1 AQNQVFEQISALT
14 YANFNLTGT
23 GEPERIQGALVS
35 HNFFQTLGV
44 QPTLGRAFTPEE
56 EKPATERVAL
66 ISHELWQKH
75 FGGDRSVVGRR
86 VTFNGEPFTIVGIM
100 PAGFQVQFPTTL
112 GVQIWTP
119 LRVATSDTNRVS
131 HYLYVLA
138 RLREGVTL
146 EQAQTAM
153 NVIASRLK
161 QQYPDTNGGSG
172 VNIVPLQH
180 QLVGGI
186 QPYVQLLFAAVGF
199 VLLIV
204 CANLANLFLARL
216 TGRRKEVAVRLAL
229 GAGRSRIVRQFLVES
244 LLLSALGG
252 LLGLLIAAYGIG
264 ALRALAPPDLPRI
277 NEVALSAP
285 AFLWTGVIL
294 ILTGVTFGL
303 TPALRASRTEITG
316 SLQAG
321 DRVAGSAQ
329 QNRFSQFVVS
339 AEIALAILLL
349 VGAGLMIRSSMRL
362 QQVDPGF
369 QEKDLLTLNVALP
382 RQKYPEASQA
392 SAFFD
397 RLLERVRNLPGVIA
411 TGGVD
416 PLPMSGSDGTTGV
429 LIEGQ
434 SVETVANRPEVGERR
449 VTPGY
454 FQTMGIPLLSGRSF
468 SHQDR
473 ADTPAVL
480 IVNQALARQF
490 FPEGRALGKRLGL
503 EENGKIKW
511 AEIVGV
517 VGNIRHRRLDDEIK
531 PELYEPYH
539 QSPGNFMSVVVRTA
553 VEPTNSI
560 AAVRE
565 EVRQLDPDQ
574 PIFEIKTMEER
585 LAETLAQGRFV
596 MTLMAIFAALALALA
611 VIGIYGVMAC
621 FVGQRRKEIGIRFAL
636 GAQKSDILR
645 WVIAQGMSLAAIGVA
660 IGLSVS
666 FGLTRIIATLL
677 FGVGPTDP
685 VTFAI
690 VSILLGGVAL
700 LACSFPALRA
710 SRVDPIMTL
719 KAE

>member
-1 AQNQVFEQISALT
+1 
-14 YANFNLTGT
+14 
-23 GEPERIQGALVS
+23 
-35 HNFFQTLGV
+35 
-44 QPTLGRAFTPEE
+44 
-56 EKPATERVAL
+56 
-66 ISHELWQKH
+66 
-75 FGGDRSVVGRR
+75 
-86 VTFNGEPFTIVGIM
+86 
-100 PAGFQVQFPTTL
+100 
-112 GVQIWTP
+112 
-119 LRVATSDTNRVS
+119 
-131 HYLYVLA
+131 
-138 RLREGVTL
+138 
-146 EQAQTAM
+146 
-153 NVIASRLK
+153 
-161 QQYPDTNGGSG
+161 
-172 VNIVPLQH
+172 
-180 QLVGGI
+180 
-186 QPYVQLLFAAVGF
+186 
-199 VLLIV
+199 
-204 CANLANLFLARL
+204 
-216 TGRRKEVAVRLAL
+216 
-229 GAGRSRIVRQFLVES
+229 
-244 LLLSALGG
+244 
-252 LLGLLIAAYGIG
+252 
-264 ALRALAPPDLPRI
+264 
-277 NEVALSAP
+277 
-285 AFLWTGVIL
+285 VIL
-294 ILTGVTFGL
+294 VLTGVTFGI

-411 TGGVD
+411 SGGVD

-660 IGLSVS
+660 IGLGVS

-677 FGVGPTDP
+677 FGVEPTDP

-690 VSILLGGVAL
+690 VSILLGCVAL

-710 SRVDPIMTL
+710 SRVDPIVTL